1 MNQVDWKPVS
11 GHIMTPWAEK
21 VDPGNV
27 LPEYPRPQFR
37 RARWENLNGLWDFAV
52 VPAHQHSVSAYQG
65 RILVPFCIESAL
77 SGVKRPLR
85 PDERLVYRRRFDVPE
100 DWSGSRIRL
109 NFGAVDWEA
118 AIRINGIRLEPH
130 RGGDLPFSFDITRH
144 LQQKDNELVVSVL
157 DPTDTRSQQRGKQV
171 LKPKLIFYT
180 ACSGIWQTVWIEPV
194 PDPWITG
201 LKLTPDVD
209 QERLVLKVSVSSEA
223 PPVEVEVEAFEQDK
237 RIAGTRGDSGR
248 DLVLDIPAPKLWS
261 PDRPFLYD
269 LKVWIHGGG
278 NRVDEVTSYFGMRKF
293 STGLDGSGVPR
304 LMLNNRPIFHHG
316 LLDQGYWPDGLYTA
330 PTDEALRYD
339 VETTR
344 KLGFN
349 MIRKHIKVEPA
360 RWYYHCDRIG
370 VIVWQDMVNGGK
382 LPLGATG
389 ILRGMLDRLH
399 RDDTTPGHY
408 KKAFREDRESRDRFE
423 QELTEMIDTLY
434 NVPSIGVWAPFN
446 EAWGQ
451 FDAARISSRVKKQ
464 DPTRTVDHASGWID
478 QGAGDLKSLHIYFF
492 KLRVPKRVD
501 SRVLVLSE
509 YGGYSRKLPGHS
521 WNLKKS
527 FSYKRCKSM
536 EELTAAYTSLIED
549 QLLPLVPSG
558 FSAAVYTQTTDVEIE
573 INGLLT
579 YDRRKVKLD
588 EEVITEIN
596 RRLSGI
602 LDQE

>member
-1 MNQVDWKPVS
+1 
-11 GHIMTPWAEK
+11 MTRWAEE

-27 LPEYPRPQFR
+27 LPEYPRPQLR
-37 RARWENLNGLWDFAV
+37 RKRWKNLNGLWDVAV
-52 VPAHQHSVSAYQG
+52 VPRHQQNVSDFPD

-77 SGVKRPLR
+77 SGLKRPLH
-85 PDERLVYRRRFDVPE
+85 PDERLWYRRHFDVPE
-100 DWSGSRIRL
+100 DWSGRNIRL

-118 AIRINGIRLEPH
+118 TVRINDAELGTH
-130 RGGDLPFSFDITRH
+130 RGGDLPFSFDITQHVRET
-144 LQQKDNELVVSVL
+144 DNELVVSVW
-157 DPTDTRSQQRGKQV
+157 DPTDTHSQQRGKQV

-180 ACSGIWQTVWIEPV
+180 ACSGIWQTVWLEPL
-194 PDPWITG
+194 PDPFITG
-201 LKLTPDVD
+201 LKLTPDV
-209 QERLVLKVSVSSEA
+209 ERDRLILQVSVSSD
-223 PPVEVEVEAFEQDK
+223 PPVEVEVEAYEQDK
-237 RIAGTRGDSGR
+237 QVAGIRGASGT

-261 PDRPFLYD
+261 PDTPFLYD
-269 LKVWIHGGG
+269 VKVRTLGAE
-278 NRVDEVTSYFGMRKF
+278 NPPDEVTSYFGMRKF
-293 STGLDGSGVPR
+293 STGVDGRGVPR

-339 VETTR
+339 VETTK

-382 LPLGATG
+382 LSVGAPG
-389 ILRGMLDRLH
+389 IVRGMLDRLR

-408 KKAFREDRESRDRFE
+408 KKAFREDRKSRDRFE
-423 QELTEMIDTLY
+423 KELMEMIDTLY
-434 NVPSIGVWAPFN
+434 NVPAIGVWVPFN

-451 FDAARISSRVKKQ
+451 FDAARIGRRVKEY

-478 QGAGDLKSLHIYFF
+478 QGSGDLKSLHIYFF
-492 KLRVPKRVD
+492 KLWVPKRRD
-501 SRVLVLSE
+501 MRVLVLSE
-509 YGGYSRKLPGHS
+509 YGGYSRKLSGHV
-521 WNLKKS
+521 WDQKKS
-527 FSYKRCKSM
+527 FSYKRCKSR
-536 EELTAAYTSLIED
+536 EELTAAYTSLLEE
-549 QLLPLVPSG
+549 QLLTRVPSG

-579 YDRRKVKLD
+579 YDRRKIKLD
-588 EEVITEIN
+588 EEKITALN

-602 LDQE
+602 LKQS